1 MSDLPYPFSPAE
13 GRFYHVAL
21 GNGEYV
27 RVALAGD
34 YDIELRRRKAWHLA
48 CLHALREAHPDIR
61 AEDIQTEADHLF
73 YKALEDGV

>member
-1 MSDLPYPFSPAE
+1 MADLPYPFSPAE

-48 CLHALREAHPDIR
+48 CLNALWHAYPDFR
-61 AEDIQTEADHLF
+61 AEDIQTEADQLF